1 MKRSAAIPVVFLAL
15 VVIGGAGFY
24 GYRTSQP
31 PQVTQEPAPPTVDV
45 SRGDVQLTVT
55 APGQAV
61 DAGETALL
69 SRVNGR
75 VVEIDVRPGEAVQAG
90 QTLAVLGDREQF
102 ETALTGAQIQVIES
116 QKALDQLNPE
126 RLLAEAELELLKAQ
140 DELEKAQNRRSS
152 KRYQRGSQASIEAAR
167 ASYLMAQSM
176 LEMAQKE
183 YDGLTGLPENDPQRV
198 GALNNL
204 ANARTTRDRA
214 LGNLNYLTGLP
225 DDQEV
230 AEADRE
236 LEIAEARLAEAEQK
250 VTSLKNG
257 TNPDLAL
264 AQARLQNA
272 QANLKAAQADL
283 DNLVVTAPFDGVVV
297 DVKVRPGQSVSG
309 GMELISMIDPQAL
322 EVAATVVE
330 EDLPLVQV
338 GQSVELFFDALPEDE
353 VTGTVARIVPKRVAG
368 DRALYMVY
376 LSLDGIPPALVSGMT
391 VDASI
396 VIDSRV
402 DVLRLPRSVLRARA
416 DGKAEV
422 DVWIDSQ
429 AVVEKRIIEVGM
441 RGDSFVE
448 VLSGLSEG
456 EKVVAR

>member
-1 MKRSAAIPVVFLAL
+1 MKHTAAIPAIFLAL
-15 VVIGGAGFY
+15 AVIGGAGY
-24 GYRTSQP
+24 WGYRSSQP
-31 PQVTQEPAPPTVDV
+31 VPVTAPPVPPTVDV
-45 SRGDVQLTVT
+45 THGDVQLTVT

-75 VVEIDVRPGEAVQAG
+75 VVEIGVRPGERVETG
-90 QTLAVLGDREQF
+90 QTLAVLGDRQQF
-102 ETALTGAQIQVIES
+102 VTALTEAQIRVIEAK
-116 QKALDQLNPE
+116 QVLDQLNPP
-126 RLLAEAELELLKAQ
+126 RLLSEAELELLKAQ
-140 DELEKAQNRRSS
+140 EELEKAHNRRSS

-176 LEMAQKE
+176 LELAQKE

-198 GALNNL
+198 NALNNL

-236 LEIAEARLAEAEQK
+236 LEIAEARVVEAQQK
-250 VTSLKNG
+250 VNSLKDG
-257 TNPDLAL
+257 TNPDMAL

-272 QANLKAAQADL
+272 QANLNAAQADL
-283 DNLVVTAPFDGVVV
+283 DNLVITAPFDGVVV
-297 DVKVRPGQSVSG
+297 DVKVRPGQSVSS
-309 GMELISMIDPQAL
+309 GMELVSMIDPQAL

-338 GQSVELFFDALPEDE
+338 GQSVQLFFDALPEDE
-353 VTGTVARIVPKRVAG
+353 VSGRVARIVPRRVAG
-368 DRALYMVY
+368 DRAVYMIY
-376 LSLDGIPPALVSGMT
+376 IRLDTIPQALVSGMT

-396 VIDSRV
+396 VIDSRT

-416 DGKAEV
+416 DGNAEV
-422 DVWIDSQ
+422 EVWNSDH
-429 AVVEKRIIEVGM
+429 VEKRTIQVGM

-448 VLSGLSEG
+448 VLSGLTTG
-456 EKVVAR
+456 EQVVAR